1 MSAPVICAA
10 PGCDREVVRYPGR
23 IGRPPIY
30 CSPSCRASYLRPPL
44 SVEVDQ
50 DGAGEDERPGRDW
63 TVRLRRGTDTVVVGR
78 GLGRFSATALATEL
92 RSLIEGAGQHH
103 SGDER

>member
-10 PGCDREVVRYPGR
+10 PGCDRDVVRYPGR

-30 CSPSCRASYLRPPL
+30 CSPACRPTYVRPAL
-44 SVEVDQ
+44 TVEVDQ
-50 DGAGEDERPGRDW
+50 DANEEEQPGRDW
-63 TVRLRRGTDTVVVGR
+63 AVRLRRGRDTVVVGR

-92 RSLIEGAGQHH
+92 RSLIEGIGQHH
-103 SGDER
+103 RGEKR